1 MDTQCKRVLLR
12 RNDVFR
18 FLSMLRIFSALRKAP
33 SRPPHHADWTFQQ
46 VVDYGRFHHRMPYEF
61 DCWTMTNHKTLSGI
75 QQFLDFISD
84 FAGKNKKPFTTISHE
99 AARKG
104 WLPENFKEWRLCDGE
119 GLTVAHALVEGIA
132 AGVSRLP
139 QALPDDFWTLGGQE
153 KALFPL
159 PVAHHAIECGYP
171 CEHFTSEVWAIR
183 DASGQTAAHRAALIG
198 RLPEDFSEW
207 GFRDARMNTVAH
219 IAAIRGDLPARF
231 DDWTYLDEGGEGGE
245 GDEEGGV
252 RTGWVMRNERGDT
265 VAHIAAKKNILPV
278 TFGRH
283 GLWGMTDQRNQTV
296 IEVAQRRGHVQLIEL
311 HRLDVCRDQAA
322 CS

>member
-1 MDTQCKRVLLR
+1 MK
-12 RNDVFR
+12 
-18 FLSMLRIFSALRKAP
+18 IFKKQSKEGAK
-33 SRPPHHADWTFQQ
+33 PPRHATWTFQQ
-46 VVDYGRFHHRMPYEF
+46 VTDYARFHHRLPYEF
-61 DCWTMTNHKTLSGI
+61 DYWAMTNHKTLSGI
-75 QQFLDFISD
+75 QQFLGLLGD

-104 WLPENFKEWRLCDGE
+104 WLPESFDQWALLDSE
-119 GLTVAHALVEGIA
+119 GMTVAHALVEGIA

-139 QALPDDFWTLGGQE
+139 GVLPGDFWTLDGGRE

-171 CEHFTSEVWAIR
+171 CEHFTSEIWSIR

-198 RLPEDFSEW
+198 RLPGNFSEW
-207 GFRDARMNTVAH
+207 GLRDARMNTVAH
-219 IAAIRGDLPARF
+219 IAAMRGDLPARF
-231 DDWTYLDEGGEGGE
+231 DDWTYF
-245 GDEEGGV
+245 DEEDGV

-265 VAHIAAKKNILPV
+265 VAHIAAKKNILPE

-296 IEVAQRRGHVQLIEL
+296 IEVAQRRGHL
-311 HRLDVCRDQAA
+311 HLVERHQQDILRRQEGTV
-322 CS
+322 S